1 MPATSRESTR
11 GTSAPLGPTVEAGGV
26 NFSVFSRHGTA
37 VELVFFDG
45 VEDARP
51 ARVVPLD
58 PVANRTYHYWHGFI
72 PDVRPGQLY
81 GYRVAGP
88 HEPARGLRFDATKQ
102 DGIEAIRR
110 IRTEYPALRIIA
122 MSGGGQIDKAD
133 FLHMAE
139 VLGADRV
146 IEKPVRNERLLEL
159 VGAVMA
165 APPRT
170 LPERK
175 Q

>member
-1 MPATSRESTR
+1 MTAAIGNILIIDDDPAVSRTLSLILTRAGYPVSTAASGRKGLELLASGGIDLVLTDIIMP
-11 GTSAPLGPTVEAGGV
+11 
-26 NFSVFSRHGTA
+26 
-37 VELVFFDG
+37 EL
-45 VEDARP
+45 
-51 ARVVPLD
+51 
-58 PVANRTYHYWHGFI
+58 
-72 PDVRPGQLY
+72 
-81 GYRVAGP
+81 
-88 HEPARGLRFDATKQ
+88 